1 MSKRK
6 YEQADIKMVLKTIYM
21 IFIGV
26 LLAIFVGVG
35 IAAFYP
41 EPEYP
46 ETPLLL
52 KLYKPPTEPISD
64 PTISA
69 QLEEEQRAFDE
80 ALKTYREKSEEYNRN
95 VSIISLIAAIL
106 VLTISLTLFRK
117 ILIIADGLLL
127 GGVITLLYS
136 VVRVF
141 GSGDDKLRFVVVSV
155 GLVVSLILGYL
166 KFIAPSKN
174 K

>member
-1 MSKRK
+1 
-6 YEQADIKMVLKTIYM
+6 MVLKVVYT
-21 IFIGV
+21 IFIGL

-35 IAAFYP
+35 IDAFYQGP
-41 EPEYP
+41 TPP

-52 KLYKPPTEPISD
+52 ELYKLPTEPTSD
-64 PTISA
+64 TTIST
-69 QLEEEQRAFDE
+69 QLEEEQKAFDE
-80 ALKTYREKSEEYNRN
+80 ASKIFMEKFQKYNRN

-106 VLTISLTLFRK
+106 ILIISLTLFRK

-136 VVRVF
+136 VARVF
-141 GSGDDKLRFVVVSV
+141 GSGDDKFRFVVVAV

-166 KFIAPSKN
+166 KFIEPSKN
-174 K
+174 KTGLTAL

>member
-1 MSKRK
+1 
-6 YEQADIKMVLKTIYM
+6 MVLKIVYTL
-21 IFIGV
+21 FIGV

-41 EPEYP
+41 SPEPP
-46 ETPLLL
+46 ETPLLIE
-52 KLYKPPTEPISD
+52 LYELPTEPSCD

-69 QLEEEQRAFDE
+69 QLEKEQKEFNE
-80 ALKTYREKSEEYNRN
+80 ALKIFEEKLEKYNRN
-95 VSIISLIAAIL
+95 VSIIALIAAIL
-106 VLTISLTLFRK
+106 VLIISLTLFRQ

-141 GSGDDKLRFVVVSV
+141 GSGDDKLRFLVVSV
-155 GLVVSLILGYL
+155 GLAVSLILGYL
-166 KFIAPSKN
+166 KFIEPSKRS
-174 K
+174 

>member
-1 MSKRK
+1 M
-6 YEQADIKMVLKTIYM
+6 MLKLVYT

-35 IAAFYP
+35 IASFYPGPQYP
-41 EPEYP
+41 EPP
-46 ETPLLL
+46 ILL
-52 KLYKPPTEPISD
+52 KLYKLPTEPPTD

-69 QLEEEQRAFDE
+69 KLQKEQEVYDE
-80 ALKTYREKSEEYNRN
+80 VLKTFKEKMEKYNRD

-106 VLTISLTLFRK
+106 ILVISLTLFRQL
-117 ILIIADGLLL
+117 LIIADGLLL

-136 VVRVF
+136 VARVF
-141 GSGDDKLRFVVVSV
+141 GSGDDKLRFLVVSV
-155 GLVVSLILGYL
+155 GLAVALILGYL
-166 KFIAPSKN
+166 KFIEPSKN

>member
-1 MSKRK
+1 M
-6 YEQADIKMVLKTIYM
+6 MLKIVYT

-41 EPEYP
+41 EPMFP

-52 KLYKPPTEPISD
+52 KLYKPPTEPVSD

-69 QLEEEQRAFDE
+69 QLEEEQKAFDQ
-80 ALKTYREKSEEYNRN
+80 ALKIYRAKSEIYNRN

-106 VLTISLTLFRK
+106 VLIISLTLFRQL
-117 ILIIADGLLL
+117 LIIADGLLL

-136 VVRVF
+136 VARVF
-141 GSGDDKLRFVVVSV
+141 GSGDDKLRFLIVSV

-166 KFIAPSKN
+166 KFIKPSEGR
-174 K
+174 

>member
-1 MSKRK
+1 
-6 YEQADIKMVLKTIYM
+6 MVLKVVYT
-21 IFIGV
+21 IFIGL

-41 EPEYP
+41 GPQPPEI
-46 ETPLLL
+46 PLLL
-52 KLYKPPTEPISD
+52 KLYNLPTEPISD
-64 PTISA
+64 TTIST
-69 QLEEEQRAFDE
+69 QLEEEQKAFDD
-80 ALKTYREKSEEYNRN
+80 ALKIFMEKFEKYNRN

-106 VLTISLTLFRK
+106 ILIISLTFFRK

-136 VVRVF
+136 VARVF

-155 GLVVSLILGYL
+155 GLAVSLILGYL
-166 KFIAPSKN
+166 KFIAPSKE
-174 K
+174 

>member
-1 MSKRK
+1 
-6 YEQADIKMVLKTIYM
+6 MVLKIAYTV
-21 IFIGV
+21 FIGV

-69 QLEEEQRAFDE
+69 QLEKEQKTFDE
-80 ALKTYREKSEEYNRN
+80 ALKIYREKSERYNRN
-95 VSIISLIAAIL
+95 LSIISLIAAIL
-106 VLTISLTLFRK
+106 VLIISLTLFRK
-117 ILIIADGLLL
+117 LLIIADGLLL

-136 VVRVF
+136 VARVF
-141 GSGDDKLRFVVVSV
+141 GSGDDKLRFMIVSV
-155 GLVVSLILGYL
+155 GLGVSLMLGYL
-166 KFIAPSKN
+166 KFIEPSK
-174 K
+174 KG

>member
-1 MSKRK
+1 
-6 YEQADIKMVLKTIYM
+6 MVLKLGYT

-41 EPEYP
+41 QPKHP

-52 KLYKPPTEPISD
+52 KLYKPPIEPLSD
-64 PTISA
+64 STISA
-69 QLEEEQRAFDE
+69 QLEEEQKAFDE
-80 ALKTYREKSEEYNRN
+80 AFKMFMEKMEKYNRN

-106 VLTISLTLFRK
+106 ILIISLTLFRK
-117 ILIIADGLLL
+117 LLIIADGLLL

-136 VVRVF
+136 VARVF
-141 GSGDDKLRFVVVSV
+141 GSGDDKLRFLVVSV
-155 GLVVSLILGYL
+155 GLTVSLMLGYL
-166 KFIAPSKN
+166 KFIEPSKN

>member
-1 MSKRK
+1 
-6 YEQADIKMVLKTIYM
+6 MVLKVVYTL
-21 IFIGV
+21 FIGV

-41 EPEYP
+41 QPEYP
-46 ETPLLL
+46 ETPLLIE
-52 KLYKPPTEPISD
+52 LYNLPTEPICD

-69 QLEEEQRAFDE
+69 ELEKEQKEFNE
-80 ALKTYREKSEEYNRN
+80 VLKTFGEKMEKYNRN
-95 VSIISLIAAIL
+95 VSIISLVAAIL
-106 VLTISLTLFRK
+106 ILIISLTLFRK
-117 ILIIADGLLL
+117 LLIIADGLLL

-141 GSGDDKLRFVVVSV
+141 GSGDDKLRFLVVSA

-166 KFIAPSKN
+166 KFIEPSKN

>member
-1 MSKRK
+1 
-6 YEQADIKMVLKTIYM
+6 MVLKLVYT

-41 EPEYP
+41 QPKHP

-52 KLYKPPTEPISD
+52 KLYKPPTEPLSD

-69 QLEEEQRAFDE
+69 QLEEEQKTFDE
-80 ALKTYREKSEEYNRN
+80 TLKIFMERMAKYNRD

-106 VLTISLTLFRK
+106 ILIISLTLFRK

-136 VVRVF
+136 VARVF
-141 GSGDDKLRFVVVSV
+141 GSGDDKLRFLVVSV

-166 KFIAPSKN
+166 KFTEPSKN